1 MPNSMAFGHGSFAGI
16 ASLACLVGRP
26 KGSLPRCAGLVGET
40 CMEDGIERT
49 MKGIVG
55 GKGRTDGLGWRHD
68 WVVND
73 VLQLPGLLFEVSSGL
88 VRIP

>member
-1 MPNSMAFGHGSFAGI
+1 
-16 ASLACLVGRP
+16 
-26 KGSLPRCAGLVGET
+26 
-40 CMEDGIERT
+40 MEDGIERT
-49 MKGIVG
+49 TKGIVG
-55 GKGRTDGLGWRHD
+55 CKGRTDGLGWRHG